1 MESNY
6 SIGNIPVSENSD
18 MGFRTNVSSNKYNKN
33 QNEKLNDILNLYNIY
48 NSLENKCDNII
59 GILSCEN
66 LFLRKE
72 IDSLQV
78 KLDNL
83 KNNLSGDT
91 AIKYINIYG
100 KDTTAETN
108 PANIDIITSNI
119 TMTPNTSTSKLRI
132 ETDTKDFVLV
142 PLSFDYKLN
151 EYENKH
157 ILKVEDNDFKKCLND
172 DLGDIFT
179 RKVTTD
185 NTVNSV
191 ELEIT
196 ITLPEKSVTTFDINE
211 ISLYPF
217 PSNTYS
223 LNNIS
228 YRISHGAWNV
238 IPSFESHSRYVDD
251 KIPNCSPIKFNFK
264 NIEANQIKINI
275 TQDNYIEE
283 EEYRIFYIGLKKLD
297 IRSCS
302 YTNTNNNFEFEI
314 NIPNNIEKP
323 MLINIEEVYNNYP
336 EIEAKSVQYEFFYYD
351 DEGLLH
357 SITDSMPFKCPKN
370 KIIAKCKMFF
380 NHSSTPN
387 IERFKVYY
395 QEME

>member
-228 YRISHGAWNV
+228 YRISHGAWNT
-238 IPSFESHSRYVDD
+238 IPSFEKH
-251 KIPNCSPIKFNFK
+251 
-264 NIEANQIKINI
+264 
-275 TQDNYIEE
+275 
-283 EEYRIFYIGLKKLD
+283 
-297 IRSCS
+297 
-302 YTNTNNNFEFEI
+302 
-314 NIPNNIEKP
+314 
-323 MLINIEEVYNNYP
+323 
-336 EIEAKSVQYEFFYYD
+336 
-351 DEGLLH
+351 
-357 SITDSMPFKCPKN
+357 
-370 KIIAKCKMFF
+370 
-380 NHSSTPN
+380 
-387 IERFKVYY
+387 
-395 QEME
+395 